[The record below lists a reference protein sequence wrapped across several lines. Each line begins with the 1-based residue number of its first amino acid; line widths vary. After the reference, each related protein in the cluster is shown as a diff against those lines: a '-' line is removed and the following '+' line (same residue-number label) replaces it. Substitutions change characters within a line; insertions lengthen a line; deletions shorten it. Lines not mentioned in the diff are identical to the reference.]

1 MQRLVVATH
10 NLKKLRE
17 IEEILR
23 AVAPATSFV
32 RAVELGL
39 SDPEE
44 TGTTFLAN
52 ALIKAAHAYRHT
64 GLPSLA
70 DDSGLAVDHLGGAP
84 GVYSARYAGTGATDA
99 DNNRKLVAALAGV
112 PPEGRTAAFVATI
125 VLIVPSALASRLDPA
140 LDQGALPDLDA
151 VYVAAEGRVPGRII
165 DTPSGPGGFG
175 YDPHFF
181 YAPAGLTFAE
191 LPAAEKHAVSH
202 RGQALGALAPTFARL
217 FL

>member
-32 RAVELGL
+32 RAVDLGL
-39 SDPEE
+39 GDPEE

-52 ALIKAAHAYRHT
+52 ALIKAEHAYRHT

-70 DDSGLAVDHLGGAP
+70 DDSGLAVDHLAGAP
-84 GVYSARYAGTGATDA
+84 GVFSARYAGPGATDA

-112 PPEGRTAAFVATI
+112 PPEARTAAFVATI
-125 VLIVPSALASRLDPA
+125 VLIVPSAMAPALDPA
-140 LDQGALPDLDA
+140 LATGALPELGA

-165 DTPSGPGGFG
+165 DTPTGPGGFG

-181 YAPAGLTFAE
+181 YVPAGLTFAE
-191 LPAAEKHAVSH
+191 LPAAAKHAVSH
-202 RGQALGALAPTFARL
+202 RGQALAALAPTFARL
-217 FL
+217 FV